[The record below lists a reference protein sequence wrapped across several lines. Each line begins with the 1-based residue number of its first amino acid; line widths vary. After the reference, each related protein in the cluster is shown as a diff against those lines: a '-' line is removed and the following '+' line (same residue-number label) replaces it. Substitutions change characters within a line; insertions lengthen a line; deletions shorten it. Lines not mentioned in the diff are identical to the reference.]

1 MKLSIRRK
9 LLIGFTLLLVLSS
22 LIQGFS
28 FTIIQQYISS
38 QITTLQEVE
47 ANDGATFILNFF
59 TKLNTES
66 LGLARS
72 FNQDNGN
79 FVTVATYT
87 LKNNNYIQKIT
98 ILSSLGHERA
108 IVDPSGQVIK
118 DKLTYEV
125 YSDPF
130 KSAVAGIPAIS
141 QVYYL
146 GDNSE
151 PYIDTFYPIYGNR
164 HTVVGAVKM
173 QVNLNQLRSE
183 LAHVKLG
190 NNGYIY
196 VVDKDGVLISHPSQ
210 QYVLE
215 RPVLAS
221 RNVIADAL
229 KNTHPTFQHEQ
240 YRNEKNVDVVAKAI
254 RISDYN
260 WVAVFEQPTSEAFSF
275 LTFIRNLF
283 IVTLGASFIFLL
295 LIALYLS
302 ENLTRPI
309 RKLQQSAE
317 QVESGQRIKIIRISS
332 GDEIESL
339 SHSFASL
346 IDQLLER
353 EHLLEQISSQLKDAN
368 EKLKALDKLKN
379 EFVSV
384 ASHELR
390 TPMTAIKSYLW
401 MALKG
406 KGGELN
412 EKQRYYIERS
422 YNSVDRLV
430 RLVND
435 MLNIS
440 RIESGR
446 ISIEFQSVD
455 LNRLT
460 QEVVDEVLPRA
471 GELGISVTIQ
481 KLGSHPRVLADP
493 DKIKE
498 VLFNLIGNSLKFTPK
513 GGSITVSFS
522 QQNGFIE
529 TMIKDTGAGI
539 AQEDMG
545 KLFQK
550 FGLLT
555 GSYITNQTSTSLGTG
570 LGLYI
575 CRSIIDLHGG
585 EIKAA
590 SQGRGNGAIFTFTL
604 KEFKESESQ
613 TFKTENPADKK
624 DSVDLIH
631 AEL

>member
-130 KSAVAGIPAIS
+130 
-141 QVYYL
+141 
-146 GDNSE
+146 
-151 PYIDTFYPIYGNR
+151 
-164 HTVVGAVKM
+164 AVKM